1 MVKLSVGLIGCGGIA
16 TRAHV
21 PALQRLSAL
30 VRVRSV
36 CDIRAAVAESVSEAL
51 GANWTT
57 DYRVL
62 LDDSEIQAV
71 VITTP
76 EFLHAEQT
84 LAAVQAGKHVLCEK
98 PMARTLAEADAMIA
112 AARTAGVQL
121 MIAHSRRF
129 TARYRQAHEL
139 LEAGAIG
146 QPVLVRE
153 NERRPRTAGPGVP
166 VSGWQPDPDKQTTW
180 YAQARYAAGTAFHIG
195 VHEMDLLRWFAGSEA
210 RSVYMESKITDPNQ
224 EVPDTVTLQVQF
236 ENGALGAC
244 DIFTQAPAGYPS
256 HHEFEVFGTQGM
268 LRSRDLDSL
277 ALTRFDSATA
287 SFPTAAESLLMVRD
301 AYALEQQLFF
311 ESIVHDALVPLD
323 ARESRA
329 ALELAIGAIQS
340 SATGQRVKLP
350 LRVGS

>member
-244 DIFTQAPAGYPS
+244 DIFTQAQLAIQVITSSRSSAPRHAPQPRPGFAGAHP
-256 HHEFEVFGTQGM
+256 FR
-268 LRSRDLDSL
+268 LRNSQLPNRRGVAVDG
-277 ALTRFDSATA
+277 ARC
-287 SFPTAAESLLMVRD
+287 VR
-301 AYALEQQLFF
+301 A
-311 ESIVHDALVPLD
+311 
-323 ARESRA
+323 RA
-329 ALELAIGAIQS
+329 AAVFRVDRARCAGAVRRARKPCRTRAGDRRDPVVGDWS
-340 SATGQRVKLP
+340 TGQATP
-350 LRVGS
+350 EGG